1 MRWIK
6 KDESGKVVMAS
17 NGKFDETFELSEE
30 DYDVGFDGKL
40 YSETELQSDDY
51 LARRNAFDNSIAL
64 IELRNQREE
73 ECFSVI
79 NRGAPWYD
87 RLTEEQKQELST
99 WYQAWLD
106 APQTNVVPTKPSWL
120 DGVSKQAVHH
130 FQMTEQ

>member
-6 KDESGKVVMAS
+6 KDESGKVVMVS

-30 DYDVGFDGKL
+30 EYDVGFDGKL

-51 LARRNAFDNSIAL
+51 LAQKNAFDNSIAL

-79 NRGAPWYD
+79 NRGALWYD
-87 RLTEEQKQELST
+87 RLTEEQKQELSA

-106 APQTNVVPTKPSWL
+106 APQTNVVPAKPAWL
-120 DGVSKQAVHH
+120 DGVSKQTAI
-130 FQMTEQ
+130 

>member
-1 MRWIK
+1 MKWALKNETGEIIGIAPK
-6 KDESGKVVMAS
+6 KLLDSMVEI
-17 NGKFDETFELSEE
+17 DE

-79 NRGAPWYD
+79 NRGALWYD
-87 RLTEEQKQELST
+87 KLTYEQKEELSSWYEEWLNAPETGIIPSKPT
-99 WYQAWLD
+99 WID
-106 APQTNVVPTKPSWL
+106 SVTKRRHS
-120 DGVSKQAVHH
+120 
-130 FQMTEQ
+130 

>member
-30 DYDVGFDGKL
+30 EYDVGFDGKL

-64 IELRNQREE
+64 IELRHQREE

-79 NRGAPWYD
+79 NRGALWYD
-87 RLTEEQKQELST
+87 RLTEEQKQELSA

-106 APQTNVVPTKPSWL
+106 APQTNVVPAKPAWL
-120 DGVSKQAVHH
+120 DGVSKQTAI
-130 FQMTEQ
+130 

>member
-6 KDESGKVVMAS
+6 KDESGKVVMVS

-30 DYDVGFDGKL
+30 EYDVGFDGKL

-79 NRGAPWYD
+79 NRGALWYD
-87 RLTEEQKQELST
+87 RLTEEQKQELSA

-106 APQTNVVPTKPSWL
+106 APQTNVVPAKPAWL
-120 DGVSKQAVHH
+120 DGVSKQTAI
-130 FQMTEQ
+130 

>member
-30 DYDVGFDGKL
+30 EYDVGFDGKL

-51 LARRNAFDNSIAL
+51 LTRKNTFDNSIAL

-79 NRGAPWYD
+79 NRGALWYD
-87 RLTEEQKQELST
+87 RLTEEQKKELSA

-106 APQTNVVPTKPSWL
+106 APQTNVVPTKPAWL
-120 DGVSKQAVHH
+120 DGVSKQTAI
-130 FQMTEQ
+130 

>member
-30 DYDVGFDGKL
+30 EYDVGFDGKL

-79 NRGAPWYD
+79 NRGALWYD
-87 RLTEEQKQELST
+87 RLTEEQKQELSA

-106 APQTNVVPTKPSWL
+106 APQTNVVPAKPAWL
-120 DGVSKQAVHH
+120 DGVSKQTAI
-130 FQMTEQ
+130 

>member
-1 MRWIK
+1 MKWALKNETGEIIGIAPK
-6 KDESGKVVMAS
+6 KLLDSMVEI
-17 NGKFDETFELSEE
+17 DE

-79 NRGAPWYD
+79 NRGALWYD
-87 RLTEEQKQELST
+87 KLTDEQKEELSSWYEEWLNAPETGIIPSKPT
-99 WYQAWLD
+99 WID
-106 APQTNVVPTKPSWL
+106 SVTKRRPS
-120 DGVSKQAVHH
+120 
-130 FQMTEQ
+130 

>member
-17 NGKFDETFELSEE
+17 DGKFDETFELAEE
-30 DYDVGFDGKL
+30 EYDVGFDGKL

-79 NRGAPWYD
+79 NRGALWYD
-87 RLTEEQKQELST
+87 RLTEEQKQELSA

-106 APQTNVVPTKPSWL
+106 APQTNVVPAKPAWL
-120 DGVSKQAVHH
+120 DGVSKQTAI
-130 FQMTEQ
+130 

>member
-1 MRWIK
+1 MKWALKNETGEIIGIAPK
-6 KDESGKVVMAS
+6 KLLDSMVEI
-17 NGKFDETFELSEE
+17 DE

-79 NRGAPWYD
+79 NRGALWYD
-87 RLTEEQKQELST
+87 RLTEEQKQELSA

-106 APQTNVVPTKPSWL
+106 APQTNVVPAKPAWL
-120 DGVSKQAVHH
+120 DGVSKQTAI
-130 FQMTEQ
+130 

>member
-30 DYDVGFDGKL
+30 EYDVGFDGKL

-51 LARRNAFDNSIAL
+51 LTRKNTFDNSIAL

-79 NRGAPWYD
+79 NRGALWYD
-87 RLTEEQKQELST
+87 RLTEEQKQELSA

-106 APQTNVVPTKPSWL
+106 APQTNVIPTKPAWL
-120 DGVSKQAVHH
+120 DDVSKQAVHH

>member
-30 DYDVGFDGKL
+30 EYDVGFDGKL

-79 NRGAPWYD
+79 NRGALWYD
-87 RLTEEQKQELST
+87 RLTEEQKQELSA

-106 APQTNVVPTKPSWL
+106 APQTSVIPTKPAWL
-120 DGVSKQAVHH
+120 DDVSKQAVHH
-130 FQMTEQ
+130 FQTTEQ